1 MSDCKSARNFELMKP
16 ALLPL
21 IFVVLLSITA
31 CRSVNEMAYFV
42 DAQRDSAQAIITT
55 YTTTIHPG
63 DLLNIYVNSLTPE
76 SVIPFNQ
83 ETHTLAAQASKT
95 NVVDTTHR
103 SVITERVLSENISTG
118 KQKSTYG
125 YLVDEYGYLLMPIIG
140 KMKVVGITHD
150 SLQNRIQNFL
160 RDGGYINDAVV
171 TVSNTNFRVSVV
183 GEVKVPRELHV
194 QGNRLTILEAI
205 AMCGD
210 LTMDAVRDNVVVMRM
225 QGGQSTPIVLD
236 LTSQYLFDSPAYYLQ
251 TNDIVYIEPNK
262 KKKKIATRD
271 ESWPKYV
278 EFWVA
283 VGAAVVNIGRANVAL
298 WRH

>member
-1 MSDCKSARNFELMKP
+1 MK
-16 ALLPL
+16 LLPFILAATLL
-21 IFVVLLSITA
+21 ITS

-95 NVVDTTHR
+95 NVVDTMHR
-103 SVITERVLSENISTG
+103 SVLAEQIFTD
-118 KQKSTYG
+118 KQVEGYVRDNGS

-150 SLQNRIQNFL
+150 SLQNRIQNCL

-183 GEVKVPRELHV
+183 GEVTVPRELHV

-236 LTSQYLFDSPAYYLQ
+236 LTSQSLFNSPAYYLQ

-271 ESWPKYV
+271 EVWPKYV

-283 VGAAVVNIGRANVAL
+283 VGAAVYSIANANVAL

>member
-1 MSDCKSARNFELMKP
+1 MSDCKSARNFELMK
-16 ALLPL
+16 LLPL
-21 IFVVLLSITA
+21 IFVALLSITA

-42 DAQRDSAQAIITT
+42 DAQRDSAQAIITN

-95 NVVDTTHR
+95 NVVDTMHR
-103 SVITERVLSENISTG
+103 SVMAEQIFTD
-118 KQKSTYG
+118 KQVEGHVRDNGS

-236 LTSQYLFDSPAYYLQ
+236 LTSQSLFNSPAYYLQ

-262 KKKKIATRD
+262 KSTSVATLI
-271 ESWPKYV
+271 SNNPVLCILIFKYKV
-278 EFWVA
+278 ISDKSAYKF
-283 VGAAVVNIGRANVAL
+283 ISM
-298 WRH
+298 

>member
-1 MSDCKSARNFELMKP
+1 MK
-16 ALLPL
+16 LLPL
-21 IFVVLLSITA
+21 IFVALLSITA

-95 NVVDTTHR
+95 NVVDTMHR
-103 SVITERVLSENISTG
+103 SVLAEQIFTD
-118 KQKSTYG
+118 KQVEGYVRDNGS

-236 LTSQYLFDSPAYYLQ
+236 LTSQSLFNSPAYYLQ

-271 ESWPKYV
+271 EAWPKYAQ
-278 EFWVA
+278 FWVA
-283 VGAAVVNIGRANVAL
+283 VGAAVYSIANANVAL